1 MEYKPIKRLI
11 IVKDS
16 FIRDET
22 ELKLNA
28 MLLMQYMIYLNE
40 YRTFV
45 DWSEVEE
52 VIVNDFINLD
62 SFIHQ
67 VSWSLSIRSY
77 RIIIICYQSLKANK
91 IFTPISEQNFKAL
104 APSMSNNHIW
114 CIEVILQ
121 SCRIFYSNFIGVEI
135 YWVLSGDAKQLYNP
149 NRDLIS

>member
-11 IVKDS
+11 VVKDS

-67 VSWSLSIRSY
+67 VS
-77 RIIIICYQSLKANK
+77 
-91 IFTPISEQNFKAL
+91 
-104 APSMSNNHIW
+104 
-114 CIEVILQ
+114 
-121 SCRIFYSNFIGVEI
+121 
-135 YWVLSGDAKQLYNP
+135 
-149 NRDLIS
+149 

>member
-67 VSWSLSIRSY
+67 VS
-77 RIIIICYQSLKANK
+77 
-91 IFTPISEQNFKAL
+91 
-104 APSMSNNHIW
+104 
-114 CIEVILQ
+114 
-121 SCRIFYSNFIGVEI
+121 
-135 YWVLSGDAKQLYNP
+135 
-149 NRDLIS
+149 

>member
-1 MEYKPIKRLI
+1 VEYKPIKRLI
-11 IVKDS
+11 VVKDS

-67 VSWSLSIRSY
+67 VS
-77 RIIIICYQSLKANK
+77 
-91 IFTPISEQNFKAL
+91 
-104 APSMSNNHIW
+104 
-114 CIEVILQ
+114 
-121 SCRIFYSNFIGVEI
+121 
-135 YWVLSGDAKQLYNP
+135 
-149 NRDLIS
+149 